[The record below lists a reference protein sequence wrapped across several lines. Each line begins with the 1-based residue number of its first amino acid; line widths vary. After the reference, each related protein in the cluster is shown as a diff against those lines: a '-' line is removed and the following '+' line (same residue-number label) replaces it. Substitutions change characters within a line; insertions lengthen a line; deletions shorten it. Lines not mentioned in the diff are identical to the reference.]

1 MNISP
6 KLITI
11 EWEGPFKLEEIIANY
26 NEGKD
31 YGLYQIYGTHNIF
44 GPNSLLYL
52 GKAEDQTFSIRI
64 PAHKEWI
71 EWESA
76 PAEIYLGRLGGIEP
90 MTKDRYAEWSSEIY
104 MAERLLIYFSSP
116 PYNSHNIQSYGD
128 VSNVIVINYK
138 KRNRLPI
145 EVSTYYE
152 DAIKDSRWKVY
163 E

>member
-1 MNISP
+1 M

-11 EWEGPFKLEEIIANY
+11 EWEGPFKLAEIERNC
-26 NEGKD
+26 NRSKD

-52 GKAEDQTFSIRI
+52 GKAEEQTFSVRI
-64 PAHKEWI
+64 PVHKEWV

-76 PAEIYLGRLGGIEP
+76 SIEIYLGRLGGIEP
-90 MTKDRYAEWSSEIY
+90 MTKDRATDWCSDIDA
-104 MAERLLIYFSSP
+104 AERLLIYFSSP
-116 PYNSHNIQSYGD
+116 PYNSRNIQWYGD
-128 VSNVIVINYK
+128 ISDVVVINYK

-152 DAIKDSRWKVY
+152 DVLKDSRWKVY